1 MSLVMVFTWWGIYGI
16 GGMGKTTLAK
26 ALYNKIAN
34 QFEACCFLSKV
45 KEASNQ
51 FNGLVQLQEHL
62 LHEILKEDLKVGNVD
77 KGINVI
83 KNRLRSKKVLI
94 VVDNVDKFEQLEA
107 LVGGHDWFG
116 AGSMIIVTTRN
127 NHLISVH
134 EFDQKY
140 RIQGMNHYH
149 ALELF
154 SWHAFKKSHPLSNY
168 LDLSERATSYC
179 KGHPL
184 ALVVLGSFLC
194 KRDDQ
199 VDWRS
204 ILDEFENSLNKDI
217 SDILQISFD
226 GLEEKVKEIFLDISC
241 FLVGE
246 KVTTIRIF

>member
-1 MSLVMVFTWWGIYGI
+1 MRY
-16 GGMGKTTLAK
+16 
-26 ALYNKIAN
+26 
-34 QFEACCFLSKV
+34 
-45 KEASNQ
+45 
-51 FNGLVQLQEHL
+51 
-62 LHEILKEDLKVGNVD
+62 EILKEDLKVGNVD

-94 VVDNVDKFEQLEA
+94 VVDNVDKLEQLEA

-116 AGSMIIVTTRN
+116 AGSMIIVATRN
-127 NHLISVH
+127 NHLISAY

-140 RIQGMNHYH
+140 RIQGMNHDH

-154 SWHAFKKSHPLSNY
+154 SWHA
-168 LDLSERATSYC
+168 YC
-179 KGHPL
+179 KDHPL

-204 ILDEFENSLNKDI
+204 ILDEFENSLSKDI

-246 KVTTIRIF
+246 KVDYVKNILNARHPNANFGIIVLTDLSLIIVENDKVEMHDLICRMSYKLVNGESSKPGKKSRLWLEHDILKVLIDNSVSTPCPNLL